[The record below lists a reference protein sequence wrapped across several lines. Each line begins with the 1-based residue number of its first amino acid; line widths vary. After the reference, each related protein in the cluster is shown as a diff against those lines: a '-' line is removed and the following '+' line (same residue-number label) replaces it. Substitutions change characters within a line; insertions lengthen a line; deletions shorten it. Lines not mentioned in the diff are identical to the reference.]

1 MEFGKPSI
9 IAKESSRRVRIPVNR
24 INGADGHVSVAW
36 KTRDITAISGKD
48 YQGGEGVLKF
58 DHGETCRTID
68 IEIFD
73 SMVLTLCLMILIANT
88 ENWKYMYR
96 LTEKLNVAIYYL
108 YSLVNICVHYQS

>member
-1 MEFGKPSI
+1 MKLHSLLVCNVSYTEPGKLEFAKPSI

-36 KTRDITAISGKD
+36 KTKDITAISGKD

-73 SMVLTLCLMILIANT
+73 SMVHTCI
-88 ENWKYMYR
+88 
-96 LTEKLNVAIYYL
+96 
-108 YSLVNICVHYQS
+108 